1 MGRRQGVADHRD
13 PIRAGTGRFLLQ
25 SGYKPRTVRFARI
38 GRRRVTV
45 QRSGSERE
53 GTVPFYQ
60 FTIPSDSPS
69 AGLKVE
75 IARAV
80 TKVHTSVT
88 GAPARYVNVSFV
100 EVSPGNLFVGDE
112 PVRHGRM
119 VGIIRA
125 GRTAEVKRDLIT
137 GLADAWSAVTG
148 EPRDGFALFLQEVPG
163 SMVMEYGEVLPE
175 AESD

>member
-1 MGRRQGVADHRD
+1 M
-13 PIRAGTGRFLLQ
+13 
-25 SGYKPRTVRFARI
+25 
-38 GRRRVTV
+38 
-45 QRSGSERE
+45 
-53 GTVPFYQ
+53 PFYQ

-69 AGLKVE
+69 AGLKAE

-100 EVSPGNLFVGDE
+100 EVPPGNLFVGDE
-112 PVRHGRM
+112 PVAQGRL

-125 GRTAEVKRDLIT
+125 GRTPQVKDELIT

-148 EPRDGFALFLQEVPG
+148 EPRDGFALFLQEFPG
-163 SMVMEYGEVLPE
+163 RMMLEYGEILPE
-175 AESD
+175 AEFD